1 VTLLAPPA
9 PPGLSPGPRPT
20 FSVIIASYQA
30 AAWVEDAVRSALA
43 QTEPPL
49 EVIVC
54 DDGSTDATAE
64 VLAPFGA
71 AITVLRQDNRGE
83 AGARNTAIAAASGD
97 VLAIL
102 DADDLFVPERLARLG
117 DAFEARPDL
126 DVITT
131 DAWIELDGERVR
143 RAYEGGYRFPVT
155 AQREAILRDNF
166 VFGICAV
173 RRSLVVEAGGYDEA
187 IRYATDWDLW
197 LRLILGG
204 ARVGC
209 LMEPL
214 AAYRLQRGSLSSRLA
229 SMLAGRVAILE
240 KAARRGDLSGE
251 ERAVLERALRD
262 YRAQH
267 AVERAREALRAGAPG
282 ARALSLRAV
291 GARGLGVRTR
301 VKLLAGA
308 TVPGPVGARLRER
321 PVATTAG
328 LLLAPTPQEGSRSSG
343 PSR

>member
-1 VTLLAPPA
+1 MTLLAPPA
-9 PPGLSPGPRPT
+9 PPGTLPGPRPS

-30 AAWVEDAVRSALA
+30 AAWVADAVRSALE
-43 QTEPPL
+43 QTEPPH

-54 DDGSTDATAE
+54 DDGSTDDTAA
-64 VLAPFGA
+64 VLAPFGD
-71 AITVLRQDNRGE
+71 AITLIRQDNRGE
-83 AGARNTAIAAASGD
+83 AGARNTAIGAASGD

-102 DADDLFVPERLARLG
+102 DADDHFVPERLARLG

-126 DVITT
+126 DVVTT

-143 RAYEGGYRFPVT
+143 RAYEAGYRFPVDG
-155 AQREAILRDNF
+155 QRREILRDNF

-173 RRSLVVEAGGYDEA
+173 RRSLVLEAGGYDEA

-204 ARVGC
+204 ARAGC

-214 AAYRLQRGSLSSRLA
+214 ATYRLQRGSLSSQLA
-229 SMLAGRVAILE
+229 SMLAGRVTILE

-267 AVERAREALRAGAPG
+267 AVERAREALRAEAAG
-282 ARALSLRAV
+282 ARGLSLRAV
-291 GARGLGVRTR
+291 GARGLRRAHPGQA
-301 VKLLAGA
+301 AG
-308 TVPGPVGARLRER
+308 GRGGA
-321 PVATTAG
+321 AG
-328 LLLAPTPQEGSRSSG
+328 GRRAAARAASRDDRRSAARSQ
-343 PSR
+343 

>member
-1 VTLLAPPA
+1 M
-9 PPGLSPGPRPT
+9 
-20 FSVIIASYQA
+20 IIASYQA
-30 AAWVEDAVRSALA
+30 AAWVADAVRSALE
-43 QTEPPL
+43 QTDPPH

-54 DDGSTDATAE
+54 DDGSTDDTAA
-64 VLAPFGA
+64 VLAPFGD
-71 AITVLRQDNRGE
+71 AITLIRQDNRGE
-83 AGARNTAIAAASGD
+83 AGARNTAIGAASGD

-102 DADDLFVPERLARLG
+102 DADDQFVPERLARLG

-126 DVITT
+126 DVVTT

-143 RAYEGGYRFPVT
+143 RAYEAGYRFPVHG
-155 AQREAILRDNF
+155 QRREILRDNF

-173 RRSLVVEAGGYDEA
+173 RRSLVLEAGGYDEA

-204 ARVGC
+204 ARAGC

-214 AAYRLQRGSLSSRLA
+214 ATYRLQRGSLSSQLA
-229 SMLAGRVAILE
+229 SMLAGRVTILE

-267 AVERAREALRAGAPG
+267 AVERAREALRAGAAG
-282 ARALSLRAV
+282 ARGLSLRAV
-291 GARGLGVRTR
+291 GARGLGARTR

-308 TVPGPVGARLRER
+308 VAPRAVGARLRER

-328 LLLAPTPQEGSRSSG
+328 LLLAPNSPEDSRS
-343 PSR
+343 